1 MNSLQNLK
9 DECSYNKTDFDKM
22 LGKLLTYNGGSSLT
36 ESKQMCHFL
45 CE

>member
-1 MNSLQNLK
+1 M
-9 DECSYNKTDFDKM
+9 DFDKM

-36 ESKQMCHFL
+36 ESKQMCHHFL